1 MALAAN
7 TQSCRIVLWKNFK
20 KIFKNTFKN
29 TFKNAFKNT
38 FENYSTLLETR
49 IIIHILQK
57 MRWKTTASRSCV
69 RIGLNGSVI
78 AFSRKQ
84 AVTFGCEVAH

>member
-20 KIFKNTFKN
+20 KFFKNTFKN

-57 MRWKTTASRSCV
+57 ISEMVVGNFLSHLDKARFKMLRSQ
-69 RIGLNGSVI
+69 
-78 AFSRKQ
+78 APKQ
-84 AVTFGCEVAH
+84 E